1 MVPYEWPNWY
11 LDFYEEYWWK
21 SVWKKITSDKLTNID
36 FLKIPKYFVLKLNDI
51 LEHNFNNLYW
61 KDLIIKLSKKWDD
74 FSDTSKRW
82 QNSSSPLP
90 KLKKFSWEKD
100 LKEALSNIN
109 LNNVKSIIL
118 EEMVELDNNYY
129 YIIVYN
135 WSSIKIEISENDKNL
150 WFYEIN
156 NEWKIINSESNNFV
170 KKLPLEF
177 WEKFFLNILNI
188 HKKIYSELW
197 IHNINTE
204 WFFSDWSYIMVQIR
218 PTPNEEIDK
227 NMKFK
232 SSIDFSWEI
241 YNTNFVYWFFKWW
254 KNFYSWWK
262 Y

>member
-150 WFYEIN
+150 WFY
-156 NEWKIINSESNNFV
+156 
-170 KKLPLEF
+170 
-177 WEKFFLNILNI
+177 
-188 HKKIYSELW
+188 
-197 IHNINTE
+197 
-204 WFFSDWSYIMVQIR
+204 
-218 PTPNEEIDK
+218 
-227 NMKFK
+227 
-232 SSIDFSWEI
+232 
-241 YNTNFVYWFFKWW
+241 
-254 KNFYSWWK
+254 
-262 Y
+262 